1 MVSEWLFFSL
11 LEILN
16 IFFPWFIFIFGRE
29 GCHLTVYIWDLCFL
43 LFIFLH
49 TWVFHVLFC
58 SRAEFIKERIFSS
71 LRHGEEA
78 PSKRDVASCDPSPAV
93 EVVIT
98 LTGSG
103 CHHNN
108 RHPFKTHT
116 HTIHNPAFFS
126 SLYCFNKVAVCCC
139 FCADAEVFASML
151 ICGREV
157 WSFWLP
163 WKGTKTASAHLLQSQ
178 PKISACV
185 PPVKLGLCHGE
196 SILFTPAIVLY

>member
-116 HTIHNPAFFS
+116 HTIHNPAFF
-126 SLYCFNKVAVCCC
+126 LLCIVLIRWPYVAVSVLMLRFLPQCSSVVVKCEASDSHEKGQKQLLHIC
-139 FCADAEVFASML
+139 FSP
-151 ICGREV
+151 
-157 WSFWLP
+157 S
-163 WKGTKTASAHLLQSQ
+163 
-178 PKISACV
+178 PKLA
-185 PPVKLGLCHGE
+185 PVCH
-196 SILFTPAIVLY
+196 P